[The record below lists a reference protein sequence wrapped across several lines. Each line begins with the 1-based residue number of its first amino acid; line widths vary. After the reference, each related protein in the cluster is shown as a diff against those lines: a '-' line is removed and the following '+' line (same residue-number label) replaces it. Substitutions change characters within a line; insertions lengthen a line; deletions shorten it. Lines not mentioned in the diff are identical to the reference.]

1 MKARIDKLLS
11 QNTDDIEEINQQR
24 RYWLLASSIVFVSI
38 IVLIFSWDWITSTRQ
53 QSLWWIFISLLLI
66 VSVNW
71 WYWTMNSLAT
81 IINRTRD
88 EFIILS
94 DVVDEISDVKIM
106 IRCKRPANG
115 EICDDC
121 PAIDTC
127 KNIKND

>member
-94 DVVDEISDVKIM
+94 DVVDEISDVKI
-106 IRCKRPANG
+106 ILHCKQTVNG
-115 EICDDC
+115 EVCDDC
-121 PAIDTC
+121 PSIDTC
-127 KNIKND
+127 RSSKTD